1 MVVRIHSV
9 ASVAALAMAALP
21 LAARGSELPSPTPT
35 VGCTTPDTLSSFTPS
50 TVDTVN
56 WGDGFSIGTPNV
68 IVDGLPAVQF
78 GCSANMFSVGVQGS
92 MFSIEFGQK
101 DPGPVNDKW
110 TVDISSYKEFKFLSD
125 DKVSTE
131 FTVTEFDL
139 YANFYKV
146 TVDGSVVLDHKDF
159 IGFKYDSQFG
169 DALSDANKLFV
180 NADGEVI
187 LDPPIGGG
195 SGTLELITT
204 PGTPTP
210 EPGSLILLGT
220 GLLAGA
226 RALRRK
232 TRA

>member
-21 LAARGSELPSPTPT
+21 LSARGSELPSPTPT
-35 VGCTTPDTLSSFTPS
+35 VGCTTPDTLSSLSPS
-50 TVDTVN
+50 TVDTIN
-56 WGDGFSIGTPNV
+56 WGDGFSVGTPNV

-78 GCSANMFSVGVQGS
+78 GCGASMFSVGVQGS
-92 MFSIEFGQK
+92 MFEIEFGQGN
-101 DPGPVNDKW
+101 PGSLQDKW
-110 TVDISSYKEFKFLSD
+110 TVDTSSYKEFKFIGD
-125 DKVSTE
+125 DKVATE

-146 TVDGSVVLDHKDF
+146 NVDGSVTLDHKDF

-232 TRA
+232 SRA

>member
-1 MVVRIHSV
+1 V
-9 ASVAALAMAALP
+9 
-21 LAARGSELPSPTPT
+21 
-35 VGCTTPDTLSSFTPS
+35 
-50 TVDTVN
+50 TVDGSVV
-56 WGDGFSIGTPNV
+56 P
-68 IVDGLPAVQF
+68 VQF
-78 GCSANMFSVGVQGS
+78 GCNASMFSVGVQGS
-92 MFSIEFGQK
+92 MFEIEFGQGN
-101 DPGPVNDKW
+101 PGTLQDKW
-110 TVDISSYKEFKFLSD
+110 TVDTSSYKEFKFLGD
-125 DKVSTE
+125 DKTATE
-131 FTVTEFDL
+131 FKVTEFDL

-146 TVDGSVVLDHKDF
+146 NDDGSTTLDHKDF